1 MASVVKLEGLREL
14 EDSLKQFSRST
25 GKNVLGRA
33 LAKAAE
39 PIRAAAEAKAPKD
52 TGALQMSIK
61 TKIRRNLR
69 NKGMVLAVI
78 GPEMGAYRQL
88 QNPVAYAAKGV
99 RAGKSRTYQVGST
112 PGVYGNWIEFGTSDT
127 PAQPFMR
134 PAWEAHKDGA
144 LDIMKTELAVEIDKA
159 AARAAKKAARLAAKG

>member
-1 MASVVKLEGLREL
+1 MATTVKIEGFREL

-39 PIRAAAEAKAPKD
+39 PVRAAAEAKAPKD
-52 TGALQMSIK
+52 TGALQLSIK
-61 TKIRRNLR
+61 TIIRRNLR

-78 GPEMGAYRQL
+78 GPQMGAYRTL
-88 QNPVAYAAKGV
+88 TNPTPYVRGV
-99 RAGKSRTYQVGST
+99 KRGTMRTYQIGSS
-112 PGVYGNWIEFGTSDT
+112 PGVYGNWVEFGTSDT

-144 LDIMKTELAVEIDKA
+144 LEIMKTELAVEIDKA
-159 AARAAKKAARLAAKG
+159 AARAARKAAKLAARG